1 MDRLAEEGIDFTRA
15 YTPCSLYSPARASML
30 TGKWH
35 VGTETGPGDY
45 GREGLSL
52 PGYGNVRESGEFRT
66 YLEADNL
73 ANHPVPGDMNRSR
86 GGLQDKG
93 FLYEDVMP
101 PASYSRLP
109 AYRIPAFVTSR
120 SATWISCHADGPQRY
135 PDPR

>member
-86 GGLQDKG
+86 GGLQDKES
-93 FLYEDVMP
+93 LYEDVMP
-101 PASYSRLP
+101 PLLV
-109 AYRIPAFVTSR
+109 F
-120 SATWISCHADGPQRY
+120 SAPGISDTGVRDEPVGNM
-135 PDPR
+135 DIMPR